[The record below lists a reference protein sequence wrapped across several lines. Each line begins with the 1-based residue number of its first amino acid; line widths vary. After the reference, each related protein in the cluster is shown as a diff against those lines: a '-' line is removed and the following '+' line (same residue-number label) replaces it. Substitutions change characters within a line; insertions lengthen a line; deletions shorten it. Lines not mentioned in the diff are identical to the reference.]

1 MHIHLLA
8 WPGDICCRVCC
19 CRPDRNHDGM
29 LHDAAASKSVFARKT
44 HGKPSAS
51 CGNSDTKKNQNLDNL
66 DCPYSPYSHT
76 GSSLHLASHAH
87 THAKSQ
93 NNIPRGYS
101 GTYCFALPWHARL
114 RRRLFECPYLTS
126 GTCSFATTLQIR
138 ISSENL
144 GMIG

>member
-1 MHIHLLA
+1 LHIRPPSLAWGHLLQSMLL
-8 WPGDICCRVCC
+8 PTRRECCVTQ
-19 CRPDRNHDGM
+19 PLRNQSSRGKHM
-29 LHDAAASKSVFARKT
+29 ANPVLAAATATQKSRNV
-44 HGKPSAS
+44 
-51 CGNSDTKKNQNLDNL
+51 DNL

-114 RRRLFECPYLTS
+114 RRRLLNILTS
-126 GTCSFATTLQIR
+126 DNCSFARTNCSGLLRIK